1 MDVEK
6 TRRFAWVMDGL
17 LVAVY
22 LALIALAA
30 PYLRMFP
37 DSWTSQYPFYGASG
51 QLIAPA
57 GTVHFDTV
65 YRANGWQRSVPA
77 MYTVILLPLVRR
89 RPLFF
94 AAGVGIGEVL
104 IGSVNAP
111 GDTRYAMLI
120 AAACCLV
127 AIALAWRRRTSVKA
141 AGLIMAGAAISM
153 GAFPPGAPELMP
165 THQVLITLITA
176 VAWLL
181 GSSTRERRAGVA
193 RQRADAAT
201 QAVANERLR
210 IAREL
215 HDMIAHSIGI
225 IAIQA
230 GMGNRVIDTQPAE
243 ARNALRAIE
252 ETSRDTLSQ
261 LRRTLTAL
269 RHGEN
274 AETPSD
280 PAPGLADLDKL
291 LASTKH
297 AGVLAIVE
305 TVGIP
310 LPLPG
315 EVDLAAYRIIQES
328 VTNVVR
334 HSGAR
339 TCRVRIEYRETS
351 VAITVSDE
359 GHGVLGSGGTG
370 FGLVG
375 MRERVSLVHGTFR
388 AGPRFGGGFLVSA
401 TLPVPGFETS
411 YGSAKDDAD
420 GEGETPREQLPDIE
434 LGTEPQHPG
443 TEHSY
448 SVAHSA
454 PHPNPAVTP

>member
-1 MDVEK
+1 MRGPGPLSTILDMEK
-6 TRRFAWVMDGL
+6 KRRGLWLADGL
-17 LVAVY
+17 MVAVY
-22 LALIALAA
+22 LVLIVVATPFLRPYYRTSFPEGLYNSLGQMVIPPGLPRSDTLYQADGWMRSLPALSTA
-30 PYLRMFP
+30 
-37 DSWTSQYPFYGASG
+37 
-51 QLIAPA
+51 
-57 GTVHFDTV
+57 V
-65 YRANGWQRSVPA
+65 
-77 MYTVILLPLVRR
+77 LLPLVRR
-89 RPLFF
+89 RPLIFS
-94 AAGVGIGEVL
+94 GVLGIGQVYVATVH
-104 IGSVNAP
+104 SP
-111 GDTRYAMLI
+111 GDARYAMII
-120 AAACCLV
+120 AADLCLF
-127 AIALAWRRRTSVKA
+127 AIALDQSRRTSVEA
-141 AGLIMAGAAISM
+141 AALVLAGAVFSFS
-153 GAFPPGAPELMP
+153 AFTPGASQLMS
-165 THQVLITLITA
+165 THLVLITLMTL

-181 GSSTRERRAGVA
+181 GSSWRERRAGAA
-193 RQRADAAT
+193 RQRADAAA

-230 GMGNRVIDTQPAE
+230 GMGNRVIGTQPAE
-243 ARNALRAIE
+243 ARKALHAIE

-274 AETPSD
+274 AETPTD

-291 LASTKH
+291 VASTKH

-315 EVDLAAYRIIQES
+315 EIDLAAYRIVQES

-339 TCRVRIEYRETS
+339 TCRVRIEYRDTS
-351 VAITVSDE
+351 VAVTVCDD

-401 TLPVPGFETS
+401 TLPVPGFETA
-411 YGSAKDDAD
+411 YGTTKDHAGGGHAGYTDRAD
-420 GEGETPREQLPDIE
+420 PD
-434 LGTEPQHPG
+434 LRAHP
-443 TEHSY
+443 
-448 SVAHSA
+448 A
-454 PHPNPAVTP
+454 PDPNPAVTS